1 MSGLTLLVEL
11 QLKGLK
17 KRTIQGLPI
26 KVFQGGL
33 RSTVV
38 EMVHTSDFSV
48 FHCIKKISRPKY
60 VPEYEQKSRD

>member
-11 QLKGLK
+11 QLKRLK

-33 RSTVV
+33 RSTV
-38 EMVHTSDFSV
+38 VHTSDFSV

>member
-38 EMVHTSDFSV
+38 EMV
-48 FHCIKKISRPKY
+48 K
-60 VPEYEQKSRD
+60 

>member
-38 EMVHTSDFSV
+38 HTFDFSI
-48 FHCIKKISRPKY
+48 FYCIKKISRPNY
-60 VPEYEQKSRD
+60 VEGYEQKSRD